1 MMIGGP
7 ADGEEKKSRL
17 GRMRKPKSS
26 AEGGGRQDRL
36 QLFFVDPRNS
46 TVHTQRI
53 TQEREICVVQ
63 PLNFITKVKNGKNF
77 NFKISAGVDLHSS
90 HLYSKAWYSCS

>member
-7 ADGEEKKSRL
+7 ADGKEKKKSRL

-36 QLFFVDPRNS
+36 QLFFFGPQEQHFSYAKDNS
-46 TVHTQRI
+46 R
-53 TQEREICVVQ
+53 ERYV
-63 PLNFITKVKNGKNF
+63 
-77 NFKISAGVDLHSS
+77 
-90 HLYSKAWYSCS
+90 